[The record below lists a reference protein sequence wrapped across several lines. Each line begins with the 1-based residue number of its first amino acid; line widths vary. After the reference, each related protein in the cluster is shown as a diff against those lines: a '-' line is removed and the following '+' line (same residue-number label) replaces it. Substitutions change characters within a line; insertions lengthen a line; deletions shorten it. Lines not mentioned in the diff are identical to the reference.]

1 MEEIDSGKIKYEAK
15 KKRSLRKKTQV
26 VNSLKEITMGLNCGP
41 GDLDTKKKKAVEFLE
56 DGHLVK
62 LTVRLRGRQKAKPQM
77 AADLLNRVVQDLAT
91 TGKLAN
97 GPPKINGFMCFVVLA
112 PTPSSS
118 QKASAKRKKFV
129 NDGSA

>member
-1 MEEIDSGKIKYEAK
+1 MERDVGKIKYEAK

-41 GDLDTKKKKAVEFLE
+41 GDLDTKMKKAVEFLE

-77 AADLLNRVVQDLAT
+77 AADLLDRLVQNLT
-91 TGKLAN
+91 SVGKLAN
-97 GPPKINGFMCFVVLA
+97 GPPKTNGFMCFVVLA